1 MKVQAWTFLLAPHWV
16 PESCYGATGGLEAIL
31 AVVDKANLQQIAV
44 ACSAVRSGNATDR
57 ASACSSACSVLLSGY
72 VSMLTSP
79 ELMQLC
85 SLHCNLSR
93 AAEMYP
99 SCNGAYLEMHP
110 DYSPP
115 AVEPTDP
122 VDMVYTSP
130 ANEGALLPYM
140 VLLKNDSGHLI
151 NDNIV
156 VTATTIPEGN
166 GPDSYNGSLCRRS
179 KRHYSYWPPQWF
191 DDERIVCLSNASYPL
206 GYMQNVTYDGV
217 ARFEHLLH
225 TKLSDGVRRQVL
237 FTAEYNGITINV
249 TSNPI
254 TVHPEGAKLEII
266 QPTNFTD
273 VYVNEP
279 QTVVVQTMMENASS
293 PTGFSPLTV
302 GRHSQLH
309 ADLTISYDS
318 KVYASIV
325 EPGYSFIFQTL
336 VSTSYL
342 LGGKD
347 VTLNAKEDL
356 RIRKRCISGMATF
369 EDVRILTEAPNVHL
383 NITQTQPYWPWVR
396 VPFYYQDVLEFPVV
410 VYFNQLNLSA
420 TYSPAVAVSNGFNVL
435 GP

>member
-1 MKVQAWTFLLAPHWV
+1 MF
-16 PESCYGATGGLEAIL
+16 
-31 AVVDKANLQQIAV
+31 
-44 ACSAVRSGNATDR
+44 
-57 ASACSSACSVLLSGY
+57 
-72 VSMLTSP
+72 
-79 ELMQLC
+79 
-85 SLHCNLSR
+85 
-93 AAEMYP
+93 P

-140 VLLKNDSGHLI
+140 VRLKNDSGHLI

-166 GPDSYNGSLCRRS
+166 SPDSYNGLLCRRS
-179 KRHYSYWPPQWF
+179 KRHYSYWPPQWY
-191 DDERIVCLSNASYPL
+191 DDERIVCLSNVSYPL
-206 GYMQNVTYDGV
+206 GYTQNVTYDGV

-254 TVHPEGAKLEII
+254 TVHPEGAKLEIV

-342 LGGKD
+342 LGGRD

-356 RIRKRCISGMATF
+356 RIRKQCISGMATF
-369 EDVRILTEAPNVHL
+369 EDVRILTEASNVHL
-383 NITQTQPYWPWVR
+383 NITQTQPYWPWIR
-396 VPFYYQDVLEFPVV
+396 VPFHYQDVLDFPVTP
-410 VYFNQLNLSA
+410 YLNQLNLSF
-420 TYSPAVAVSNGFNVL
+420 TSSPAVAVSNGFNVL
-435 GP
+435 GQ